1 MKTIVAQATALGASG
16 LAIIRV
22 SGPETFNIVSKLF
35 SGNKDILEA
44 ASHTILYGN
53 FIDNGTIIDDI
64 TVSIF
69 KKPHSY
75 TGEDVIEIGCHG
87 GKIITLNIINSL
99 IRNGCELAKPGE
111 FTQRAFVNG
120 KIDLVQAEAVVDL
133 INSISVIG
141 AITSARQLRGG
152 FTKNLND
159 LYDNLLKVASL
170 LELELDFAEDT
181 ISITNRNE
189 IEYNL
194 LNVKNI
200 CQKLI
205 DSYKSATILREG
217 FFVAIVG
224 LPNSGKSTLFNAM
237 LNKNRAIVTDIPGT
251 TRDYIEDVMF
261 IDNVAIKLIDTA
273 GLRKTDDYIE
283 AEGIKLVY
291 NKLDEANLII
301 FLRDITENNKDKELK
316 LFNSIKEKYKNQKF
330 LLVNNKIDLIVN
342 KNNNSL
348 TKLNDDCNVVNI
360 SAKNKKDIDK
370 LKSIIIEIA
379 NNCVEI
385 EEDILLN
392 QRQFLLLNQ
401 TIKSVD
407 SAINGLKNNISNEF
421 IAIDIRNAA
430 NALGAV
436 AGKNWNEEVLNSIF
450 SKFCIGK

>member
-22 SGPETFNIVSKLF
+22 SGPEAFNIVSKLF

-170 LELELDFAEDT
+170 LELELDFAEDA

-273 GLRKTDDYIE
+273 GLRKTVDYIE

>member
-22 SGPETFNIVSKLF
+22 SGPEAFNIVSKLF

-170 LELELDFAEDT
+170 LELELDFAEDA

-348 TKLNDDCNVVNI
+348 IKLNDDCNVVNI